1 LADTVAT
8 EDSLHRQ
15 HTGPAAFTRPD
26 PFTTR
31 PTLQGTFGMSAS
43 THWLATA
50 AAQAVLERGGN
61 AFDAVV
67 AGAFVL
73 HVVEPHLNGPG
84 GDMTGVFV
92 TADEPSKPVVLM
104 GQGPAPAGATVEH
117 YLAEGLDLVPGSGAL
132 AAAVPA
138 AVDAWFLLLRDHG
151 TWELETVLDF
161 AIGYARDGHP
171 MLGRVGTTIAA
182 VAALFQAHW
191 PTSAELWMPGGRI
204 PAEGEMVR
212 NPAYARTLERLIEA
226 GAGASSR
233 EARIDAARR
242 EWREGFVARAMVDS
256 VQAPHRHS
264 SGMDHR
270 GVLALADLAGFEAG
284 YEAAS
289 TVEFRGHTI
298 AKTGPWGQGP
308 ALLQT
313 LAILDGFEDRYLDP
327 STELGAHTILEA
339 QKLALADREA
349 YYGDT
354 DVPLDYLLSADYC
367 ASRRALITD
376 RASHAFR
383 PGSVPGREPYL
394 PPLRTEYVPPV
405 AAGRSGDDTAG
416 VTVDGGAAGRR
427 GVGSRRHA
435 VLGIGEPTVAPTG
448 ETRGDTCH
456 IDVVDRWGNMVSAT
470 PSGGWLQSSP
480 AIPELGFC
488 LGTRLQMTWLEPGT
502 PSTLTPGKRPR
513 TTLTPTL
520 VLRGGRAV
528 TALGS
533 PGGDQQDQWQLPY
546 LLRTIVGGYSPQQA
560 IDAPTFHT
568 TSMPGSFWPRTW
580 EPGGAVVE
588 GRLGENVIEGLERRG
603 HIVTR
608 AGDWT
613 LGRLSAVVRDPETG
627 VLQAA
632 ANPRGAQGYAAGR

>member
-1 LADTVAT
+1 M
-8 EDSLHRQ
+8 
-15 HTGPAAFTRPD
+15 PFTPPE

-61 AFDAVV
+61 AFDAVT

-92 TADEPSKPVVLM
+92 TASDPGTPVVLM
-104 GQGPAPAGATVEH
+104 GQGPAPAAATVEH
-117 YLAEGLDLVPGSGAL
+117 YRAEGLDLVPGSGAL

-138 AVDAWFLLLRDHG
+138 AVDAWLLLLRDHG
-151 TWELETVLDF
+151 TWELDAVLEF

-171 MLGRVGTTIAA
+171 MLGRVGGTIAA
-182 VAALFQAHW
+182 VAELFQTHW
-191 PTSAELWMPGGRI
+191 PSSAELWMPGGKV
-204 PAEGEMVR
+204 PAEGELVR
-212 NPAYARTLERLIEA
+212 NPAHARTLERLVEA
-226 GAGASSR
+226 GRASTGTR
-233 EARIDAARR
+233 ETRIDAARL
-242 EWREGFVARAMVDS
+242 EWREGFVARAMVAS
-256 VQAPHRHS
+256 VQTPHRHS
-264 SGMDHR
+264 SGTDHR

-284 YEAAS
+284 YEPAA

-313 LAILDGFEDRYLDP
+313 LAILDGFEDRLLDP

-354 DVPLDYLLSADYC
+354 NVPLEYLLSEEYC
-367 ASRRALITD
+367 AGRRSLITD
-376 RASHAFR
+376 RASHDFR
-383 PGSVPGREPYL
+383 PGRVPGREPYL
-394 PPLRTEYVPPV
+394 PPLRTEYVPPALASLV
-405 AAGRSGDDTAG
+405 QASRPGAGQASGSAG
-416 VTVDGGAAGRR
+416 L
-427 GVGSRRHA
+427 GV
-435 VLGIGEPTVAPTG
+435 GEPTVAPSG

-456 IDVVDRWGNMVSAT
+456 IDVVDRWGNMISAT

-520 VLRGGRAV
+520 VLRNGRAV

-546 LLRTIVGGYSPQQA
+546 LLRAIVGGYSPQQA

-588 GRLGENVIEGLERRG
+588 ERLGEDIIAGLERRG
-603 HIVTR
+603 HLVTR
-608 AGDWT
+608 AGGWT
-613 LGRLSAVVRDPETG
+613 LGRLSAVVRDPATG

>member
-1 LADTVAT
+1 MT
-8 EDSLHRQ
+8 
-15 HTGPAAFTRPD
+15 FTPPE

-61 AFDAVV
+61 AFDAVT

-92 TADEPSKPVVLM
+92 TASDPGTPVVLM
-104 GQGPAPAGATVEH
+104 GQGPAPAAATVEH
-117 YLAEGLDLVPGSGAL
+117 YRAEGLDLVPGSGAL

-138 AVDAWFLLLRDHG
+138 AVDAWLLLLRDHG
-151 TWELETVLDF
+151 TWELDAVLEF

-171 MLGRVGTTIAA
+171 MLGRVGGTIAA
-182 VAALFQAHW
+182 VAELFQTHW
-191 PTSAELWMPGGRI
+191 PSSAELWMPGGKV
-204 PAEGEMVR
+204 PAEGELVR
-212 NPAYARTLERLIEA
+212 NPAHARTLERLVEA
-226 GAGASSR
+226 GRASTGTR
-233 EARIDAARR
+233 ETRIDAARL
-242 EWREGFVARAMVDS
+242 EWREGFVARAMVAS
-256 VQAPHRHS
+256 VQTPHRHS
-264 SGMDHR
+264 SGTDHR

-284 YEAAS
+284 YEPAA

-313 LAILDGFEDRYLDP
+313 LAILDGFEDRFLDP

-354 DVPLDYLLSADYC
+354 DVPLEYLLSEEYC
-367 ASRRALITD
+367 AGRRALITD
-376 RASHAFR
+376 RASHDFR
-383 PGSVPGREPYL
+383 PGRVPGREPYL
-394 PPLRTEYVPPV
+394 PPLRTEYVPPALASLV
-405 AAGRSGDDTAG
+405 QASGSGAGQASGSAG
-416 VTVDGGAAGRR
+416 L
-427 GVGSRRHA
+427 GV
-435 VLGIGEPTVAPTG
+435 GEPTVAPSG

-456 IDVVDRWGNMVSAT
+456 IDVVDRWGNMISAT

-520 VLRGGRAV
+520 VLRNGRAV

-588 GRLGENVIEGLERRG
+588 ERLGEDIIAGLERRG
-603 HIVTR
+603 HLVTR
-608 AGDWT
+608 AGGWT
-613 LGRLSAVVRDPETG
+613 LGRLSAVVRDPATG